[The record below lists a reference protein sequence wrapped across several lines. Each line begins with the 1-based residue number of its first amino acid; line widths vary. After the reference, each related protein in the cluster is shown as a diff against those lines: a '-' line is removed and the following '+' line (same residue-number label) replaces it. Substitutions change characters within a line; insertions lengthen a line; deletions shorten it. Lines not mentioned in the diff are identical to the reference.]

1 MLTILSQTSFKF
13 FLNFIK
19 KLRLENIK
27 NLKCGRT
34 PESPGKFLE
43 MDILAPF
50 TVPNSEGG
58 AQQPVF

>member
-1 MLTILSQTSFKF
+1 MRVGGTQACCLTFSLFSLTQWFWTAAS
-13 FLNFIK
+13 
-19 KLRLENIK
+19 
-27 NLKCGRT
+27 
-34 PESPGKFLE
+34 ESPGKFLE